1 MNETSK
7 TVALFTVG
15 CKLNQY
21 ETEGMGELL
30 EKAGFLRVDFKS
42 KADVYIVNTC
52 TVTAQ
57 SDYSSRQALFR
68 AKKRSPDS
76 KIIMT
81 GCYAE
86 LEPNFLKT
94 LGGVSLVISNEQ
106 KKNIAQIV
114 SNLFNSEKRITP
126 APELKVSSHFGHTRG
141 LVKIQD
147 GCNQSC
153 SYCVIPFA
161 RGKERS
167 KDPFLIVEEIKHL
180 AENDF
185 KEVVLTG
192 VHVGR
197 YDFDGMDL
205 VGLTEKALASTQIK
219 RLRYSSIEP
228 NEITDD
234 LINLIASEKRI
245 CRHLHIPL
253 QSGEDK
259 ILQAMNRSYSTE
271 YYQNLVTRL
280 VNKIPELTIGAD
292 VIVGFPGETEEEF
305 QNSCNFISS
314 LPLSYLHVFSYSDRK
329 RTGASLLPDQIPPF
343 VIHRRSQRLH
353 RIGKEKWEKVL
364 DTYIGREL
372 EVLIEKTRDKKSG
385 KLVGLSDNY
394 IRVLLD
400 DDDFLVNQIVP
411 MKIMKREGKFLL
423 GEKAHQQKL

>member
-1 MNETSK
+1 MNEAQK
-7 TVALFTVG
+7 RIALFTVG

-21 ETEGMGELL
+21 ETQGMGELL

-42 KADVYIVNTC
+42 KADVYIINTC

-57 SDYSSRQALFR
+57 SDYSSRQAIYR
-68 AKKRSPDS
+68 AKKRSPGS
-76 KIIMT
+76 KIIIT
-81 GCYAE
+81 GCYAQ
-86 LEPNFLKT
+86 LEPDFLKT
-94 LGGVSLVISNEQ
+94 LPGVSLVINNEQ
-106 KKNIAQIV
+106 KKDIAQIV
-114 SNLFNSEKRITP
+114 LNLFNSEKRIPP

-167 KDPFLIVEEIKHL
+167 KGPFLIMEEIKNL
-180 AENDF
+180 IENGF

-197 YDFDGMDL
+197 YNFFGVDL
-205 VGLTEKALASTQIK
+205 VVLTEKILESTQIK

-228 NEITDD
+228 NEINDD

-245 CRHLHIPL
+245 CRHLHVPL
-253 QSGEDK
+253 QSGEDE
-259 ILQAMNRSYSTE
+259 ILQAMHRSYSTD
-271 YYQNLVTRL
+271 YYKDLIDRL
-280 VNKIPELTIGAD
+280 VKKVAELTIGAD
-292 VIVGFPGETEEEF
+292 VIVGFPGETEENF
-305 QNSCNFISS
+305 QNSSKFIAS

-329 RTGASLLPDQIPPF
+329 GTVASFLPDKIPPF
-343 VIHRRSQRLH
+343 VIHRRSQELH
-353 RIGKEKWEKVL
+353 QIGKEKWEKFL
-364 DTYIGREL
+364 DFYTGKQL

-385 KLVGLSDNY
+385 KLIGLSDNY

-400 DDDFLVNQIVP
+400 GENSLGNQIIPV
-411 MKIMKREGKFLL
+411 KILKREGKFLL
-423 GEKAHQQKL
+423 AEKIH